1 MDGQC
6 AIEELRC
13 ISEGLASKTSL
24 KASAKEQISVIIRIL
39 KVQVI
44 KLSINS
50 LQDAGVVS
58 QLKTAEDPYSE
69 DAKKLLLPKKIE
81 LISDMI
87 GILTYICG
95 NQILSNDSSA
105 SRNIF
110 VIMCLQMQ
118 KYRNFC
124 FMHCL

>member
-6 AIEELRC
+6 AIKELRC

-39 KVQVI
+39 KVQII

-58 QLKTAEDPYSE
+58 QLETAEDPYSE
-69 DAKKLLLPKKIE
+69 DAKNYSYPKR
-81 LISDMI
+81 LN
-87 GILTYICG
+87 L
-95 NQILSNDSSA
+95 
-105 SRNIF
+105 
-110 VIMCLQMQ
+110 
-118 KYRNFC
+118 
-124 FMHCL
+124 